1 MTESAAKSC
10 EWSTSVTAGK
20 GISFT
25 VISPA
30 HQIAAT
36 SATISTATS
45 VCRLALERAP
55 REPTHQT
62 IASVPSSANSNCSSC
77 QPNSAWPKPVAMC
90 SAAGSP
96 TGITE
101 RNSQP
106 VTRSSRGPNASPTK
120 CATPPALGK
129 CRPRM
134 ANTMAIGKTNT
145 IRTGHAHRLLFPATS
160 AASAG
165 TANTP
170 VPNKEV
176 ESRPTPC
183 ASPNSC
189 LSPLI
194 DIVLPI
200 PKERRW

>member
-1 MTESAAKSC
+1 MSL
-10 EWSTSVTAGK
+10 
-20 GISFT
+20 I

-30 HQIAAT
+30 HQTAAT

-45 VCRLALERAP
+45 VCRFALELAP

-62 IASVPSSANSNCSSC
+62 MASVPSSASRSCSLC
-77 QPNSAWPKPVAMC
+77 QPNSACPKPVAIC
-90 SAAGSP
+90 NAAGRP

-106 VTRSSRGPNASPTK
+106 VTRFSRGPNASPTK
-120 CATPPALGK
+120 CATPPASGK

-134 ANTMAIGKTNT
+134 ANTMAIGNT
-145 IRTGHAHRLLFPATS
+145 STISTGHAHRLLLPATS

-200 PKERRW
+200 PKERGW